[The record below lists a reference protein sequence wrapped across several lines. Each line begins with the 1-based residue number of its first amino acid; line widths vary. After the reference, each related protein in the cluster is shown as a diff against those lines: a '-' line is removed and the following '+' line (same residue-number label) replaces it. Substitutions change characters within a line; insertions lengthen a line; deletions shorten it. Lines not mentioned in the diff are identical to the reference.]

1 MRQESAKMKKEA
13 AAIGI
18 IGIPDDESIKML
30 EKELGEPIKKIEKKE
45 KIILL
50 VGKGLFKKKIKIPT
64 EK

>member
-1 MRQESAKMKKEA
+1 MKKEA

-30 EKELGEPIKKIEKKE
+30 EKELGEPIKKIEKKG

-50 VGKGLFKKKIKIPT
+50 VGKGLFKKKIIIPT